1 MQVLTTAP
9 FSPHRCVLANY
20 DEDNNACK
28 AFEYLKDS
36 NALNSVDSNEE
47 WVRDCMHAQEPFLH
61 RSQTTYAHG
70 PPHWHADT
78 DCMLIAC

>member
-9 FSPHRCVLANY
+9 SSPHRCVLANY
-20 DEDNNACK
+20 DEDNDACK

-47 WVRDCMHAQEPFLH
+47 WVRDCMHAQVPFIPKIA
-61 RSQTTYAHG
+61 R
-70 PPHWHADT
+70 
-78 DCMLIAC
+78 MLMALPTGMQVPIAC

>member
-1 MQVLTTAP
+1 M
-9 FSPHRCVLANY
+9 LANY

-47 WVRDCMHAQEPFLH
+47 WVRDCMHAQVPFLPKIA
-61 RSQTTYAHG
+61 R
-70 PPHWHADT
+70 
-78 DCMLIAC
+78 MLMALPTGMQVPIAC